1 MRGLALAII
10 LVLTTGLAEARAE
23 DGKDSAIQAVI
34 QSQLEAFQRDDGQTA
49 FSFATPIIQQKF
61 GDAERFMQMVR
72 QGYDPVYRPASREF
86 GETRYNAKRAVQK
99 VVFVDRKGKSWL
111 ALYFMEQQE
120 DGRWRIGGVR
130 LDPLA
135 EADV

>member
-10 LVLTTGLAEARAE
+10 LVLASGSFAAQADDTQ
-23 DGKDSAIQAVI
+23 DSAIQAVI
-34 QSQLEAFQRDDGQTA
+34 ESQLEAFQRDDGLTA

-61 GDAERFMQMVR
+61 GDSERFMQMVR
-72 QGYDPVYRPASREF
+72 QGYDPVYRPASREY
-86 GETRYNAKRAVQK
+86 GETRYNANRAVQK
-99 VVFVDRKGKSWL
+99 VVFIDRNGKSWL